1 MSNDVP
7 EKKEKEE
14 RKGPPRVENGI
25 YQIGS
30 NLYDVRV
37 RKRIKT
43 STSKG
48 AGIQKTKV
56 KRGVRFISEAR
67 KVRNQFIHELEL
79 EEQEIVNGDYSWK
92 QAKEIFFEVRKNW

>member
-30 NLYDVRV
+30 NGSVNFFV
-37 RKRIKT
+37 
-43 STSKG
+43 S
-48 AGIQKTKV
+48 
-56 KRGVRFISEAR
+56 GVFN
-67 KVRNQFIHELEL
+67 V
-79 EEQEIVNGDYSWK
+79 
-92 QAKEIFFEVRKNW
+92 